1 MGLLKVVAALTL
13 GAEAVGVALVSCQA
27 VIPPGQFFS
36 AQGITAVVSYANSA
50 PPTLLTG
57 AGGYV
62 FYVEGESLYRFAITA
77 PTNPIKVPVT
87 LPGPVTSMVY
97 DGQGTLAYCAQGV
110 LAGLDATTLT
120 PVTIPQLDAGGCLGL
135 ALTPTRVAYVA
146 ATDAGDLSAITV
158 SRADASS
165 IRESLRNDAGAD
177 PGRVAVAIVGE
188 TAFYVLGQ
196 SMDALGRYTYRAV
209 DADRGQVKMIRTPCH
224 VAYVDPAA
232 NPKVVVLDA
241 GGPGSMVLRA
251 NSSDTLKRVDLESA
265 DAAGYCCEE
274 GTTAVIGPCI
284 HYPLPEQAPGGQGD
298 FTASDGRFYYS
309 DDGLVS
315 RVPLTAASPDGA
327 ITDAAPF
334 VDIPGG
340 APIPSLV
347 VAGSQVF
354 FILGNSIFS
363 APLPDD

>member
-1 MGLLKVVAALTL
+1 M
-13 GAEAVGVALVSCQA
+13 
-27 VIPPGQFFS
+27 
-36 AQGITAVVSYANSA
+36 SYANSA

-146 ATDAGDLSAITV
+146 
-158 SRADASS
+158 
-165 IRESLRNDAGAD
+165 D

-196 SMDALGRYTYRAV
+196 SMDAVGRYTYRAV
-209 DADRGQVKMIRTPCH
+209 DADRGQIKMIRTPCH

-265 DAAGYCCEE
+265 DAADYCCEE
-274 GTTAVIGPCI
+274 GATAVIGPCI

-309 DDGLVS
+309 DDGRVS

-347 VAGSQVF
+347 VAGSQIF
-354 FILGNSIFS
+354 FVLGNSIFS
-363 APLPDD
+363 APLPAN